1 MERFKQE
8 ITILQTLDHPNV
20 LKLFEYFE
28 DEKNVYLVTEACRG
42 GELFDRII
50 ENEFFSEQTAAK
62 IFKQIMQSINY
73 CHNMGIAHRDLKPEN
88 FLFETKDQDSELKI
102 IDFGLSKII
111 NPQGMQMDT
120 GLTAGKGKDK
130 RSKELD
136 RMNTRAG
143 TPNYI
148 SPEVLAGNYSI
159 ECDCWSA
166 GCILYI
172 LLCGYPPFYGDD
184 DQEILQMVA
193 KGKFDFDGEEWDEIS
208 R

>member
-1 MERFKQE
+1 MIQKNTKKIEEVYKIAKKPIGTGAYGVVSLCQHRETKQERAVKKVPKKKIKNMDRFKQE

-28 DEKNVYLVTEACRG
+28 DDKNVYLVTEACRG

-88 FLFETKDQDSELKI
+88 FLFETKEPDSDLKI

-111 NPQGMQMDT
+111 
-120 GLTAGKGKDK
+120 
-130 RSKELD
+130 
-136 RMNTRAG
+136 
-143 TPNYI
+143 
-148 SPEVLAGNYSI
+148 SPAT
-159 ECDCWSA
+159 
-166 GCILYI
+166 
-172 LLCGYPPFYGDD
+172 
-184 DQEILQMVA
+184 
-193 KGKFDFDGEEWDEIS
+193 
-208 R
+208 